1 VVSFQITN
9 IQFETLPFAVR
20 IIGRCPAESAPMMQA
35 NSNRFYDG
43 VPVFDRFAEIAD
55 PARYQPLPD
64 DWVLGLADVV
74 QSTQAI
80 AENRYKVVNMAGA
93 SVIAAVANALGNRDF
108 PFVFGGDG
116 ASFAVP
122 PADSAAAQR
131 ALAETAAWV
140 RDELN
145 LALRVALI
153 PVSEVHRHGF
163 AVNVARFAA
172 SANVAYAM
180 FSGGGLGWAEAAMKR
195 GEYAVPPAGPGV
207 RPDLA
212 GLSCRFSEIPAARG
226 TIVSLLVM
234 PTGEA
239 DARFRQL
246 IGEIVALI
254 ETSHEATRPVPTGG
268 PPMNWPPQGLELEV
282 RATRRAGIPIALYRP
297 LVGLRTALSYAIMRF
312 KIPVGTFEPATYINQ
327 LVENSDFRKYD
338 DALRMVI
345 DCTPRFARSLETRLA
360 AAAAAGIA
368 RYGIYQQDHAMMTCF
383 TPSAFRSDHVH
394 FIDGAHGGYALAA
407 RALKGGI

>member
-1 VVSFQITN
+1 M
-9 IQFETLPFAVR
+9 IQAD
-20 IIGRCPAESAPMMQA
+20 
-35 NSNRFYDG
+35 SNRFYDG
-43 VPVFDRFAEIAD
+43 VPVFDRFADIAD
-55 PARYQPLPD
+55 PSRYQPLPD

-80 AENRYKVVNMAGA
+80 QENRYKAVNMAGA
-93 SVIAAVANALGNRDF
+93 AVIAAVANALGNRDF

-116 ASFAVP
+116 ASFAVA
-122 PADSAAAQR
+122 PADRAAAQT

-153 PVSEVHRHGF
+153 PIGEVRRHGF
-163 AVNVARFAA
+163 AVNVARFAP
-172 SANVAYAM
+172 SPNLSYAM
-180 FSGGGLGWAEAAMKR
+180 FSGGGLAWAEAAMKR
-195 GEYAVPPAGPGV
+195 GDYAVTPAAPGI

-212 GLSCRFSEIPAARG
+212 GLSCRFSEIPTARG
-226 TIVSLLVM
+226 TIVSLLVL
-234 PTGEA
+234 PTGDV

-254 ETSHEATRPVPTGG
+254 ETSPEAARPVPAGG
-268 PPMNWPPQGLELEV
+268 PPLNWPPQGLELEA
-282 RATRRAGIPIALYRP
+282 RATRRAGIPMAPYRL
-297 LVGLRTALSYAIMRF
+297 LVGLRTALSYTILRF
-312 KIPVGTFEPATYINQ
+312 KIRIGTFVPATYINQ

-345 DCTPRFARSLETRLA
+345 DCSPKFARSLESRLA

-368 RYGIYQQDHAMMTCF
+368 RYGIHQQERAMMTCF
-383 TPSAFRSDHVH
+383 TPSALRSDHVH
-394 FIDGAHGGYALAA
+394 FIDGALGGYALAA
-407 RALKGGI
+407 RALKGGA

>member
-1 VVSFQITN
+1 
-9 IQFETLPFAVR
+9 
-20 IIGRCPAESAPMMQA
+20 MMQA
-35 NSNRFYDG
+35 DSNRFYDG
-43 VPVFDRFAEIAD
+43 VPVFDRFADIAD
-55 PARYQPLPD
+55 PSRYQPLPD

-80 AENRYKVVNMAGA
+80 ADNRYKAVNMAGA
-93 SVIAAVANALGNRDF
+93 AVIAAVANALGNRDF

-122 PADSAAAQR
+122 PADREAAQR

-153 PVSEVHRHGF
+153 PVSEVHRHGS

-172 SANVAYAM
+172 SPNVAYAM

-195 GEYAVPPAGPGV
+195 GEYAVTPAAPGV

-212 GLSCRFSEIPAARG
+212 GLSCRFSEIPTARG
-226 TIVSLLVM
+226 TIVSLLVV
-234 PTGEA
+234 PTGEV

-254 ETSHEATRPVPTGG
+254 ETSPEAARPVPAGG
-268 PPMNWPPQGLELEV
+268 PALSWPPPGLELEA
-282 RATRRAGIPIALYRP
+282 RATRRAGIPITLYRL
-297 LVGLRTALSYAIMRF
+297 LVGLRTALSYLILRF
-312 KIPVGTFEPATYINQ
+312 KIRVGAFVPATYINQ

-345 DCTPRFARSLETRLA
+345 DCTPQFARRLESRLA
-360 AAAAAGIA
+360 TAAAAGIA
-368 RYGIYQQDHAMMTCF
+368 RYGIHQQDRAMMTCF
-383 TPSAFRSDHVH
+383 TPSALRSDHVH
-394 FIDGAHGGYALAA
+394 FIDGALGGYALAA
-407 RALKGGI
+407 RALKSAT